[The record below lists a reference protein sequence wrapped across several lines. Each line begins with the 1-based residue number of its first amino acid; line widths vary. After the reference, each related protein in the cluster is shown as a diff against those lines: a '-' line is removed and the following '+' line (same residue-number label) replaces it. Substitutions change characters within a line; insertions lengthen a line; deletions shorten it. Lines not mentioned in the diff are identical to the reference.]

1 MRLDISK
8 SGGPNPALYVKL
20 YLNPLLVQICD
31 SHISSDHSGFDHGDY
46 FLTGQTSFDIA
57 EKDSAPFIF
66 EDLSVACEFVHD
78 R

>member
-31 SHISSDHSGFDHGDY
+31 SQISSDHSGFDHGDY